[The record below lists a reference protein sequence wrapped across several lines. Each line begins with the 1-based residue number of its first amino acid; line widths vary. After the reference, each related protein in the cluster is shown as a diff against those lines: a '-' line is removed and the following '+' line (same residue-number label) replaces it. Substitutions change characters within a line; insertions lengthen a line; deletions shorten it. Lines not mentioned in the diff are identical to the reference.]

1 MLRSCMCGWSG
12 KIKQSLWKASKAVGE
27 ARENTSAWK
36 FSWEVSFWDNV
47 VLFFFSSDFTLASS
61 APASVPWPCT
71 RCTVLFFLIKEETGG
86 SRQARFAVLCAGGFC
101 PPWPQQRLTTPSTT
115 PACPHGCPALPVPAS
130 GILKKEVA
138 GQSLREA
145 VRCKRDGK
153 NWFCAKFIC
162 CCKRSAQE
170 KYREFVAVSV
180 RISLE
185 KLDWNLWKLKWEKWV
200 WPDTLTWAQRDSS
213 GLFCWSTAED
223 METWHYETVVHIDNF
238 QGIFM
243 DNRINGHA
251 SISRGQLVHK
261 SACWLHFSQTAP
273 ECLPSSGRLAQG

>member
-1 MLRSCMCGWSG
+1 MYCVGFSHKRGDRGFQTGQICRVMCRW
-12 KIKQSLWKASKAVGE
+12 IL
-27 ARENTSAWK
+27 
-36 FSWEVSFWDNV
+36 
-47 VLFFFSSDFTLASS
+47 
-61 APASVPWPCT
+61 
-71 RCTVLFFLIKEETGG
+71 
-86 SRQARFAVLCAGGFC
+86 
-101 PPWPQQRLTTPSTT
+101 
-115 PACPHGCPALPVPAS
+115 PALATTTSHYPQHNTRASPWLPGPAS
-130 GILKKEVA
+130 GILEKEVA
-138 GQSLREA
+138 GQSLGEA

-153 NWFCAKFIC
+153 TWFCAKFVC

-200 WPDTLTWAQRDSS
+200 WPDALTWAQRDCS

-223 METWHYETVVHIDNF
+223 METWHCETVVHIDNF

-251 SISRGQLVHK
+251 NISRGQLVHK
-261 SACWLHFSQTAP
+261 SACWLHFSHTTP
-273 ECLPSSGRLAQG
+273 ERLPSSGRLAQG